1 MPAGD
6 TTVLTG
12 GVVRTLDRARPLAA
26 VLVLAGE
33 RIATVLDDPADAPT
47 HARRIDL
54 EGACVVPG
62 LVDAHVHFPSW
73 ALARRE
79 PRLFGCRSLEEA
91 LERVRTAAA
100 GVPRGGWLRG
110 RGWRD
115 ELWSEKP
122 TRQAL
127 DAVAPGV
134 RIALRAHD
142 GHSLW
147 TSSAALAAAGGD
159 LRQPGG
165 VVETDDAGEATGIL
179 REQSAWHFYDTYAA
193 AGRAETLDAMRAA
206 LPAAAAAGV
215 TGVHDKDGA
224 RGAPELFAA
233 LRDAGEL
240 TLRVWQS
247 VPAERL
253 AGGELAPQL
262 DDPMLRIGYVKA
274 FMDGTL
280 GSRTARLLD
289 GSGVEITSSARLAE
303 LIRLAERGGF
313 ALAVHAIGDRANRD
327 ALDAFAAAATPGAR
341 HRIEHAQCIAPEDVP
356 RFAALG
362 VAASVQYTHATS
374 DRDLAERIW
383 ADRLDHAY
391 PFRSLLTAGA
401 RLAGGSDA
409 PVEELDPLAGLRA
422 AVLRTDSERPP
433 WRPEEAIP
441 ATAAL
446 ESFTVTPAW
455 LSFDEHRRGRLR
467 AGFDADLVVLDRD
480 PLAGG
485 TGSIADARVVATMV
499 AGAWTHAPAWT
510 AAGRAALRP
519 PAPDRT

>member
-1 MPAGD
+1 
-6 TTVLTG
+6 VLVG
-12 GVVRTLDRARPLAA
+12 GSVRTLDPERPRGAA
-26 VLVLAGE
+26 LVLSGK
-33 RIATVLDDPADAPT
+33 RIAAVLDDPADAPAR
-47 HARRIDL
+47 ARRVDL
-54 EGACVVPG
+54 AGACVVPG

-79 PRLFGCRSLEEA
+79 LRLFGCRSLAEA
-91 LERVRTAAA
+91 LQRVQRAA
-100 GVPRGGWLRG
+100 GSVPPGGWLRG

-127 DAVAPGV
+127 DEVAPGV
-134 RIALRAHD
+134 RVALRAHD

-147 TSSAALAAAGGD
+147 LSSAALAAAGGD
-159 LRQPGG
+159 LAMPGG
-165 VVETDDAGEATGIL
+165 VVETDDAGEPTGVL
-179 REQSAWHFYDTYAA
+179 REESAWRFYDTHAA
-193 AGRAETLDAMRAA
+193 AGRTETLDAMRAA

-215 TGVHDKDGA
+215 TGVHDKDGG

-247 VPAERL
+247 LPAERL
-253 AGGELAPQL
+253 AGGDIVPQL
-262 DDPMLRIGYVKA
+262 GDPLLRIGYAKA

-289 GSGVEITSSARLAE
+289 GSGVEITSSARLAA
-303 LIRLAERGGF
+303 LIGETERAGF

-327 ALDAFAAAATPGAR
+327 ALDAFASAATPGAR
-341 HRIEHAQCIAPEDVP
+341 HRIEHAQCVAPEDIA

-362 VAASVQYTHATS
+362 ITASVQYTHATS
-374 DRDLAERIW
+374 DRDLVERIW

-391 PFRSLLTAGA
+391 PFRSLWAAGA

-433 WRPEEAIP
+433 WRPEQAIP
-441 ATAAL
+441 AAAAL
-446 ESFTVTPAW
+446 ESFTVVPAW

-467 AGFDADLVVLDRD
+467 AGFDADLVALDRD
-480 PLAGG
+480 PLADPPASVAG
-485 TGSIADARVVATMV
+485 ARLVATMV
-499 AGAWTHAPAWT
+499 AGDWVHSP
-510 AAGRAALRP
+510 GR
-519 PAPDRT
+519 

>member
-1 MPAGD
+1 MTADRTD
-6 TTVLTG
+6 TSVLVG
-12 GVVRTLDRARPLAA
+12 GSVRTLDPERPRGAA
-26 VLVLAGE
+26 LVLAGA
-33 RIATVLDDPADAPT
+33 RVAAVLDDPADAPAGAT
-47 HARRIDL
+47 RVDL
-54 EGACVVPG
+54 AGACVVPG

-79 PRLFGCRSLEEA
+79 LRLFDCRSLDEA
-91 LERVRTAAA
+91 VERVRQAA
-100 GVPRGGWLRG
+100 GSVPRGGWLRG

-147 TSSAALAAAGGD
+147 VSSAGLAAAGGE
-159 LRQPGG
+159 LRVPGG
-165 VVETDDAGEATGIL
+165 VVETDDAGEPTGVL
-179 REQSAWHFYDTYAA
+179 REESAWRLYDTHAA
-193 AGRAETLDAMRAA
+193 AGREETLDAMRAA

-233 LRDAGEL
+233 LRDAGDL

-247 VPAERL
+247 LPAERL
-253 AGGELAPQL
+253 AGDDVAPQL
-262 DDPMLRIGYVKA
+262 DDPMFRIGYVKA

-289 GSGVEITSSARLAE
+289 GSGVEITSAARLAE
-303 LIRLAERGGF
+303 LIGQAEAAGF

-341 HRIEHAQCIAPEDVP
+341 HRIEHAQCIAPEDVG

-374 DRDLAERIW
+374 DRDLVERIW
-383 ADRLDHAY
+383 ADRIDHAY
-391 PFRSLLTAGA
+391 PVRSLWAAGA

-422 AVLRTDSERPP
+422 AVLRTDSERAPP
-433 WRPEEAIP
+433 WRPEQAIP
-441 ATAAL
+441 VEAAL
-446 ESFTVTPAW
+446 ESFTVAPAR
-455 LSFDEHRRGRLR
+455 LRLAEHRRGRLR

-480 PLAGG
+480 PLADPPA
-485 TGSIADARVVATMV
+485 SVADARVVATMV
-499 AGAWTHAPAWT
+499 AGDWVSSPGW
-510 AAGRAALRP
+510 
-519 PAPDRT
+519 

>member
-1 MPAGD
+1 VAAD
-6 TTVLTG
+6 TSVLVG
-12 GVVRTLDRARPLAA
+12 GSVRTLDPERPLGAALVLADDRIAA
-26 VLVLAGE
+26 VL
-33 RIATVLDDPADAPT
+33 DDAADAPAG
-47 HARRIDL
+47 ARRVDL
-54 EGACVVPG
+54 AGGCVLPG
-62 LVDAHVHFPSW
+62 FVDAHVHFPSW

-79 PRLFGCRSLEEA
+79 LRLFDCRSLDEA
-91 LERVRTAAA
+91 LERVRAAT
-100 GVPRGGWLRG
+100 VPPGGWLRG

-115 ELWSEKP
+115 ELWSERP

-134 RIALRAHD
+134 RVALRAHD

-147 TSSAALAAAGGD
+147 LSSAALAAAEHD
-159 LRQPGG
+159 LKVPGG
-165 VVETDDAGEATGIL
+165 VVETDDSGDPTGIL
-179 REQSAWHFYDTYAA
+179 REESAWRFYDTHAA

-215 TGVHDKDGA
+215 TGVHDKDGG
-224 RGAPELFAA
+224 RGAPALFAA

-247 VPAERL
+247 LPAEWL
-253 AGGELAPQL
+253 ARGDIAPQL
-262 DDPMLRIGYVKA
+262 DDPWLRVGYVKA

-289 GSGVEITSSARLAE
+289 GSGVEITSAARLAQ
-303 LIRLAERGGF
+303 LIRRAERAGF

-341 HRIEHAQCIAPEDVP
+341 HRIEHAQCVAPEDVA

-362 VAASVQYTHATS
+362 IAASVQYSHATS

-383 ADRLDHAY
+383 ADRIEHAY
-391 PFRSLLTAGA
+391 PYRSLLDAGA

-422 AVLRTDSERPP
+422 AVLRTDSERAP
-433 WRPEEAIP
+433 WRPEQAIP
-441 ATAAL
+441 ADAAL
-446 ESFTVTPAW
+446 ESFTVAPAW

-467 AGFDADLVVLDRD
+467 PGFDADLTVLDRD
-480 PLAGG
+480 PLADPPA
-485 TGSIADARVVATMV
+485 SVADARVVAAMV
-499 AGAWTHAPAWT
+499 AGQWVHHAIIGP
-510 AAGRAALRP
+510 
-519 PAPDRT
+519 

>member
-1 MPAGD
+1 MTAD
-6 TTVLTG
+6 RTETTVLTG
-12 GVVRTLDRARPLAA
+12 GTVRTLDPERPLGAA
-26 VLVLAGE
+26 LVLTGG
-33 RIATVLDDPADAPT
+33 RIAAILDDPVDAPAG
-47 HARRIDL
+47 ARRVDL
-54 EGACVVPG
+54 AGACVVPG

-79 PRLFGCRSLEEA
+79 LRLFGCGSLDEA
-91 LERVRTAAA
+91 LERVRHAAR
-100 GVPRGGWLRG
+100 GVPPGDWLRG

-122 TRQAL
+122 ARQAL

-147 TSSAALAAAGGD
+147 VSSAALAAAGAD
-159 LRQPGG
+159 HLAVRGG
-165 VVETDDAGEATGIL
+165 VVEIDDAGEPTGVL
-179 REQSAWHFYDTYAA
+179 REESAWRFYDTHAA
-193 AGRAETLDAMRAA
+193 AGRSETLDAMRAA

-247 VPAERL
+247 LPAERL
-253 AGGELAPQL
+253 LDGDIVPRL
-262 DDPMLRIGYVKA
+262 DDPLLRIGYVKA

-289 GSGVEITSSARLAE
+289 GSGVEITSSASLAD
-303 LIRLAERGGF
+303 LIRRAERAGF

-341 HRIEHAQCIAPEDVP
+341 HRIEHAQCIAPEDVA

-362 VAASVQYTHATS
+362 IAASVQYTHATS
-374 DRDLAERIW
+374 DRDLADRIW
-383 ADRLDHAY
+383 ADRVEHAY
-391 PFRSLLTAGA
+391 PFRSLWAAGA

-422 AVLRTDSERPP
+422 AVLRTDSERAP
-433 WRPEEAIP
+433 WRPEQAIP
-441 ATAAL
+441 AAAAL
-446 ESFTVTPAW
+446 ESFTVAPAW
-455 LSFDEHRRGRLR
+455 LSFDEDRRGRLR

-480 PLAGG
+480 PLADPPA
-485 TGSIADARVVATMV
+485 SVADARLVATMV
-499 AGAWTHAPAWT
+499 AGGWTHGPDAPAT
-510 AAGRAALRP
+510 AKPR
-519 PAPDRT
+519 

>member
-1 MPAGD
+1 VAAD
-6 TTVLTG
+6 TSVLVG
-12 GVVRTLDRARPLAA
+12 GSVRTLDPERPLGAALVLEGDRIAA
-26 VLVLAGE
+26 VL
-33 RIATVLDDPADAPT
+33 DDAADAPAG
-47 HARRIDL
+47 ARRIDL
-54 EGACVVPG
+54 AGACVLPG

-79 PRLFGCRSLEEA
+79 LRLFDCRSLADA
-91 LERVRTAAA
+91 LERVRTAAQ
-100 GVPRGGWLRG
+100 GVPGGGWLRG

-115 ELWSEKP
+115 EAWSEKP

-147 TSSAALAAAGGD
+147 LSSAALAAAEGD
-159 LRQPGG
+159 LAVPGG
-165 VVETDDAGEATGIL
+165 VVETDSAGEPTGIL
-179 REQSAWHFYDTYAA
+179 REESAWRFYDAH
-193 AGRAETLDAMRAA
+193 AGASHVETLDAMRAA

-215 TGVHDKDGA
+215 TGVHDKDGG
-224 RGAPELFAA
+224 RGAPELFQA

-247 VPAERL
+247 LPGDRL
-253 AGGELAPQL
+253 ADRAVAPQL
-262 DDPMLRIGYVKA
+262 DDPMLRVGYVKA

-280 GSRTARLLD
+280 GSSTARLLD

-303 LIRLAERGGF
+303 LIRTAESAGF
-313 ALAVHAIGDRANRD
+313 AVAVHAIGDRANRD
-327 ALDAFAAAATPGAR
+327 ALDAFAAAATPGTR
-341 HRIEHAQCIAPEDVP
+341 HRIEHAQCIAPEDVA

-362 VAASVQYTHATS
+362 IAASVQYTHATS
-374 DRDLAERIW
+374 DRDLADRLW

-391 PFRSLLTAGA
+391 PYRSLWAAGV

-433 WRPEEAIP
+433 WRPEQAIP
-441 ATAAL
+441 AAAAL
-446 ESFTVTPAW
+446 ESFTVAPAW
-455 LSFDEHRRGRLR
+455 LSFAEHRRGRLR
-467 AGFDADLVVLDRD
+467 AGFDADLTVLDRD
-480 PLAGG
+480 PLADPPTSLAG
-485 TGSIADARVVATMV
+485 AHVVATMV
-499 AGAWTHAPAWT
+499 AGTWILDPGW
-510 AAGRAALRP
+510 
-519 PAPDRT
+519 

>member
-1 MPAGD
+1 
-6 TTVLTG
+6 
-12 GVVRTLDRARPLAA
+12 VRTLDPEHPRGAA
-26 VLVLAGE
+26 LVIRGE
-33 RIATVLDDPADAPT
+33 RIAAVLDDPADAPAG
-47 HARRIDL
+47 ARRIDL
-54 EGACVVPG
+54 AGSCVVPG

-79 PRLFGCRSLEEA
+79 LRLSGSASLAEA
-91 LERVRTAAA
+91 LEHVRQAAA

-147 TSSAALAAAGGD
+147 ASSAALAVTGGD
-159 LRQPGG
+159 LAVPGG
-165 VVETDDAGEATGIL
+165 VVETDDAGEPTGIL
-179 REQSAWHFYDTYAA
+179 REESAWRLYDTHAA
-193 AGRAETLDAMRAA
+193 AGRDEALDAMRAG
-206 LPAAAAAGV
+206 LSVAAAAGV

-247 VPAERL
+247 LPADRL
-253 AGGELAPQL
+253 ADGDVVPQL
-262 DDPMLRIGYVKA
+262 DDAFLRVGYVKA

-289 GSGVEITSSARLAE
+289 GSGVEITTSPRLAE
-303 LIRLAERGGF
+303 LIREAERAGF
-313 ALAVHAIGDRANRD
+313 ALAVHAIGDRASRD

-341 HRIEHAQCIAPEDVP
+341 HRIEHAQCVAPEDVA

-374 DRDLAERIW
+374 DRDLAERLW
-383 ADRLDHAY
+383 AERIEHAY
-391 PFRSLLTAGA
+391 PFRSLWAAGA

-422 AVLRTDSERPP
+422 AVLRTDDERPP
-433 WRPEEAIP
+433 WRPEQAIP
-441 ATAAL
+441 AEAAL
-446 ESFTVTPAW
+446 QSFTVAPAW

-480 PLAGG
+480 PLAHPPA
-485 TGSIADARVVATMV
+485 SVAAAHVVATMV
-499 AGAWTHAPAWT
+499 AGEWTYSS
-510 AAGRAALRP
+510 GR
-519 PAPDRT
+519 

>member
-1 MPAGD
+1 MTADRTPA
-6 TTVLTG
+6 TVLVG
-12 GVVRTLDRARPLAA
+12 GTVRTLDPEHPHAA
-26 VLVLAGE
+26 ALVVSGG
-33 RIATVLDDPADAPT
+33 RIAAALDDPADAPAG
-47 HARRIDL
+47 ARRIDL
-54 EGACVVPG
+54 AGGCVVPG

-79 PRLFGCRSLEEA
+79 LRLFGCPSLEEA
-91 LERVRTAAA
+91 VERVRHAAS
-100 GVPRGGWLRG
+100 GVPPGGWLRG

-115 ELWSEKP
+115 ELWREKP

-147 TSSAALAAAGGD
+147 VSSAGLAAAGGD
-159 LRQPGG
+159 LAVPGG
-165 VVETDDAGEATGIL
+165 VVETDDVGEPNGVL
-179 REQSAWHFYDTYAA
+179 REESAWRFFDTYAA
-193 AGRAETLDAMRAA
+193 AGESETLDAMRAA

-215 TGVHDKDGA
+215 TGVHDKDGG
-224 RGAPELFAA
+224 RGAPALFAA
-233 LRDAGEL
+233 LRANGEL

-247 VPAERL
+247 LPAEGL
-253 AGGELAPQL
+253 LGGDIAPRL

-289 GSGVEITSSARLAE
+289 GSGVEITSAASLAD
-303 LIRLAERGGF
+303 LIRRAERAGF

-341 HRIEHAQCIAPEDVP
+341 HRIEHAQCVAPDDVA
-356 RFAALG
+356 RFTTVG

-374 DRDLAERIW
+374 DRDLVERIW
-383 ADRLDHAY
+383 ADRVEHAY
-391 PFRSLLTAGA
+391 PFRSMLAAGV

-422 AVLRTDSERPP
+422 AVLRTDSDRPP
-433 WRPEEAIP
+433 WCPEQAIP
-441 ATAAL
+441 AEAAL
-446 ESFTVTPAW
+446 ESFTVAPAW

-467 AGFDADLVVLDRD
+467 AGFDADLTIVDRD
-480 PLAGG
+480 PV
-485 TGSIADARVVATMV
+485 ADPHANVVATMV
-499 AGAWTHAPAWT
+499 AGRWTYGPVAPA
-510 AAGRAALRP
+510 
-519 PAPDRT
+519 APKPR

>member
-1 MPAGD
+1 
-6 TTVLTG
+6 VLAAETSVLVG
-12 GVVRTLDRARPLAA
+12 GTVRTLDPERPRSAA
-26 VLVLAGE
+26 LVLSGE
-33 RIATVLDDPADAPT
+33 RIAAVVDDPADAPAG
-47 HARRIDL
+47 ARRVDL
-54 EGACVVPG
+54 AGGCVVPG

-79 PRLFGCRSLEEA
+79 LRLFGCRSLAEA
-91 LERVRTAAA
+91 LERVQQAA
-100 GVPRGGWLRG
+100 GSVPRGGWLRG

-147 TSSAALAAAGGD
+147 ASSAALAAAGGD
-159 LRQPGG
+159 LGMPGG
-165 VVETDDAGEATGIL
+165 VVETDDAGEPTGVP
-179 REQSAWHFYDTYAA
+179 REESAWRFYDTHAA
-193 AGRAETLDAMRAA
+193 AGPAETLEAMRAA

-224 RGAPELFAA
+224 RGAPELFAR

-247 VPAERL
+247 LPAERL
-253 AGGELAPQL
+253 GDGDIAPQL
-262 DDPMLRIGYVKA
+262 ADPLLRIGYVKA

-303 LIRLAERGGF
+303 LIREAQRAGF

-327 ALDAFAAAATPGAR
+327 ALDDFAAAATPGAR
-341 HRIEHAQCIAPEDVP
+341 HRIEHAQCVAPEDVP

-362 VAASVQYTHATS
+362 IAASVQYSHATS
-374 DRDLAERIW
+374 DRDMVERMW
-383 ADRLDHAY
+383 ADRVEHAY
-391 PFRSLLTAGA
+391 PFRSLWAAGA

-433 WRPEEAIP
+433 WRPEQAIP
-441 ATAAL
+441 AAAAL
-446 ESFTVTPAW
+446 ESFTVAPAW
-455 LSFDEHRRGRLR
+455 LSFDEDRRGRLC

-480 PLAGG
+480 PLGHPPA
-485 TGSIADARVVATMV
+485 SVADAQLVATMM
-499 AGAWTHAPAWT
+499 AGHWIHS
-510 AAGRAALRP
+510 AGW
-519 PAPDRT
+519 

>member
-1 MPAGD
+1 VLAAP
-6 TTVLTG
+6 TSVLTG
-12 GVVRTLDRARPLAA
+12 GSVRTLDPERPLAGA
-26 VLVLAGE
+26 LVVDGE
-33 RIATVLDDPADAPT
+33 RIAAVLDDPADAPAG
-47 HARRIDL
+47 ARRIDL
-54 EGACVVPG
+54 AGACVVPG

-79 PRLFGCRSLEEA
+79 LRLFDCRSPAEA
-91 LERVRTAAA
+91 VERVRQAA
-100 GVPRGGWLRG
+100 GSVPRGGWLRG

-134 RIALRAHD
+134 RVALRAHD

-147 TSSAALAAAGGD
+147 VSSAALAAAGGD
-159 LRQPGG
+159 LAVPGG
-165 VVETDDAGEATGIL
+165 VVETDDAGEPTGIL
-179 REQSAWHFYDTYAA
+179 REESAWRLYDTHAA
-193 AGRAETLDAMRAA
+193 ASPGEALDAMRAA

-233 LRDAGEL
+233 LRDSGAL

-247 VPAERL
+247 LPADRL
-253 AGGELAPQL
+253 AGGDIAPQL
-262 DDPMLRIGYVKA
+262 ADPMFRIGYVKA

-289 GSGVEITSSARLAE
+289 GTGVEITSAARLAE
-303 LIRLAERGGF
+303 LIRQAERAGF

-341 HRIEHAQCIAPEDVP
+341 HRIEHAQCIAPEDVA

-362 VAASVQYTHATS
+362 VTASVQYTHATS
-374 DRDLAERIW
+374 DRDLVERIW
-383 ADRLDHAY
+383 ADRVEHAY
-391 PFRSLLTAGA
+391 PFRSLLAAGA

-422 AVLRTDSERPP
+422 AVLRTDSDRPA
-433 WRPEEAIP
+433 WRPEQAIP
-441 ATAAL
+441 AAAAL
-446 ESFTVTPAW
+446 ESFTVAPAW

-480 PLAGG
+480 PLADPPD
-485 TGSIADARVVATMV
+485 SVARARLVATMV
-499 AGAWTHAPAWT
+499 AGHWTHGPGW
-510 AAGRAALRP
+510 
-519 PAPDRT
+519 